1 MQCRKVHHDI
11 LCRCPAAF
19 LSFGFAHDYGVIRDM
34 QWCPSGCWEK
44 EMTTPI
50 ASSSCWSDKETTSD
64 GELRRLGL
72 LAVASSDGKLRILR
86 YQCVT
91 VYSISETRMYT

>member
-1 MQCRKVHHDI
+1 MQYRKVHLHDMF
-11 LCRCPAAF
+11 CRCPAAF
-19 LSFGFAHDYGVIRDM
+19 LSLSFAHDYGVIRDM

-86 YQCVT
+86 YQCVN
-91 VYSISETRMYT
+91 V